1 MPFQEMKKMNLR
13 KKMIEA
19 IENGQSVAE
28 AAREAGVSRVTAYKW
43 LRRAEQQ
50 GLDSLSEESRRPLES
65 PRQAPQEAVE
75 ELLAA
80 KARHPSFGAKKLCAW
95 LQHQG
100 RPLPFGVRTADRL
113 LARHGLTTPQ
123 SPCPPP
129 ATTRFVAPQPNAL
142 WQCDFKG
149 LGRPALGY
157 LPLSVLDD
165 NSRFALAFEPLPF
178 QTAQAVFGVLWRLFG
193 EVGLPQRLLSD
204 NGPCFASTW
213 AGGGPSQLEV
223 KLWLLGIETTH
234 GRPYHPQTQG
244 KVERF
249 HRTINFE
256 AQSRGQSLRAP
267 DVPSAAALYAP
278 LVQLYNWERPH
289 EELSMQ
295 TPGQVYSSS
304 PRVRPATLPTHQVPE
319 GALKRRVCAAGLV
332 SWQGQRVRVGKALVG
347 QWVEVEEH
355 ERQWLF
361 RFANHVVTR
370 LDKEEDKL

>member
-1 MPFQEMKKMNLR
+1 MPFQEMKKMSLR

-28 AAREAGVSRVTAYKW
+28 AAREAGCEPGDGLQVVAPRPTTRARRVERREPPPAGVSPPNAPGG
-43 LRRAEQQ
+43 RRGVARGPKPCIQA
-50 GLDSLSEESRRPLES
+50 LAPRRG
-65 PRQAPQEAVE
+65 
-75 ELLAA
+75 
-80 KARHPSFGAKKLCAW
+80 ARGSNTRGA
-95 LQHQG
+95 
-100 RPLPFGVRTADRL
+100 PLPFGVRTADRL

-123 SPCPPP
+123 SASPPP

-178 QTAQAVFGVLWRLFG
+178 QTAHAVFEVLWRLFG
-193 EVGLPQRLLSD
+193 EVGMPQRLLSD

-249 HRTINFE
+249 HRTINYE
-256 AQSRGQSLRAP
+256 AQCRGQSLRAP
-267 DVPSAAALYAP
+267 DVPSAAALYAS

-289 EELSMQ
+289 EELLMK

-304 PRVRPATLPTHQVPE
+304 PARASGDSAHASGARRGAQTPGVRGGFGELAGPE
-319 GALKRRVCAAGLV
+319 SSRG
-332 SWQGQRVRVGKALVG
+332 
-347 QWVEVEEH
+347 
-355 ERQWLF
+355 
-361 RFANHVVTR
+361 
-370 LDKEEDKL
+370 